1 MSWPCRRATGH
12 HFGDL
17 PVAGRA
23 DVIARL
29 DAAVGIEVPAGTD
42 RDASSVMRQTQV
54 ASREDLGGVRLKG
67 GPIPG
72 GDVAASGLG
81 EVDAHLVVLEVL
93 NGHRAEPVARTI
105 QRLLIGNPGIEE
117 PFDVAIGGG
126 DRPGGPSQRRRGGQP
141 PGPMPALG

>member
-1 MSWPCRRATGH
+1 MLRMPWVESLSWPCRRATGH

-42 RDASSVMRQTQV
+42 RDASSAIRQTQV
-54 ASREDLGGVRLKG
+54 AGREGLGGVRLKG

-93 NGHRAEPVARTI
+93 MVTSRTSRPHHSAAPHWEPRVRRAIRV
-105 QRLLIGNPGIEE
+105 
-117 PFDVAIGGG
+117 
-126 DRPGGPSQRRRGGQP
+126 
-141 PGPMPALG
+141 